1 MKKLII
7 ALAAVLVTVAS
18 YGQGQVNF
26 QNRVGTGGSIL
37 NAPVKIAGTENGP
50 GPDWTAQLF
59 LVGPNNSLTPLT
71 PPSTFAKAGTGSA
84 AISSQFWAQKT
95 VDVPGHFA
103 GENLNFVVQSWLTSL
118 GSYDA
123 AVKANQG
130 GFGASDPF
138 SAVIGGASSDP
149 SAPPATPANLVNLK
163 AFTVAPQVPEPSIIA
178 LGVLGA
184 SALLLRRR
192 K

>member
-26 QNRVGTGGSIL
+26 ANRLGAGGSIL
-37 NAPVKIAGTENGP
+37 SVPVFLAGTQDGP
-50 GPDWTAQLF
+50 GPDYSAQLF
-59 LVGPNNSLTPLT
+59 LVGTGGALTPLT
-71 PPSTFAKAGTGSA
+71 PVSTFNKAGAGAA
-84 AISSQFWAQKT
+84 AIASQFWAPQT
-95 VDVPGHFA
+95 ITIPGHFA
-103 GENLNFVVQSWLTSL
+103 GENLNFQVQAWKTAEGTYQTATSK
-118 GSYDA
+118 G
-123 AVKANQG
+123 Q
-130 GFGASDPF
+130 SDPF
-138 SAVIGGASSDP
+138 AALLGGASADP
-149 SAPPATPANLVNLK
+149 NVPPSTPSVLANLK
-163 AFTVAPQVPEPSIIA
+163 SFTVSTVHEPSIIA

>member
-1 MKKLII
+1 MKKLLI
-7 ALAAVLVTVAS
+7 ALAAVLITAAS

-37 NAPVKIAGTENGP
+37 NAPVTVQNTQDGP
-50 GPDWTAQLF
+50 GPDWSVQLM
-59 LVGPNNSLTPLT
+59 LQGANGSLTPLT
-71 PPSTFAKAGTGSA
+71 PVSTFNKAGTGTG

-95 VDVPGHFA
+95 VDIPGHFA
-103 GENLNFVVQSWLTSL
+103 GENLNFVVQSWLTSQ
-118 GSYDA
+118 GTYDA
-123 AVKANQG
+123 SKAKG
-130 GFGASDPF
+130 GGYGQSDPF
-138 SAVIGGASSDP
+138 AAVIGGLAQDP
-149 SAPPATPANLVNLK
+149 NTPPSVPANLVNLK
-163 AFTVAPQVPEPSIIA
+163 AFTVIPIPEPSIIA